1 MAFFG
6 HAQRRSGKEERGNN
20 GEREEI
26 EKQLLFRLRPSL
38 SSPSIGIF
46 SGKPLYIKAGF
57 RFCLCPSV
65 AAGLVS
71 PYPPGAGPMSPGGR
85 AGEKTS

>member
-6 HAQRRSGKEERGNN
+6 HAQRRSGKQERGNN

-26 EKQLLFRLRPSL
+26 KKQLLFRLRPSL
-38 SSPSIGIF
+38 SIGTS
-46 SGKPLYIKAGF
+46 SGKPLYKKAGF

-71 PYPPGAGPMSPGGR
+71 PHPPGDGPMSPGGR
-85 AGEKTS
+85 AGEKTR